1 METSC
6 GQNFCNDAT
15 TVASFLCDGMGDC
28 EPKLTICT
36 DYNCATAV
44 CLTTCNSDMDCQST
58 DYCNSSKK
66 CVPKLM
72 NGQACTA
79 ANQCKTGNCV
89 NNTGGTAKLCCNS
102 QCDPANNMQCDV
114 MPGTCSCGGLSCA
127 MGCQLFYIDADG
139 DGHGDETGTLAN
151 SRAIAGCVGM
161 ATIAQGG
168 KNLFPDDLPNKGRL
182 DCDDQD
188 ANVYHGQT
196 AYFPMARL
204 HPNPLAYDYDCDG
217 AETKGLQE
225 YDHGCLACTYYN
237 GPACMDN
244 GACSTNPAVNF
255 NVSGFNCGFACPNG
269 AGGYACCGYG
279 PDGFTGAVPCGQT
292 GGGVGHPWTHCTD
305 CPGGSAPGAQ
315 TDPSKKQ
322 ACR

>member
-1 METSC
+1 
-6 GQNFCNDAT
+6 
-15 TVASFLCDGMGDC
+15 
-28 EPKLTICT
+28 
-36 DYNCATAV
+36 
-44 CLTTCNSDMDCQST
+44 
-58 DYCNSSKK
+58 
-66 CVPKLM
+66 M

-168 KNLFPDDLPNKGRL
+168 KNWFPDDLPNKGRL

-196 AYFPMARL
+196 AYFPMAM
-204 HPNPLAYDYDCDG
+204 
-217 AETKGLQE
+217 K
-225 YDHGCLACTYYN
+225 
-237 GPACMDN
+237 
-244 GACSTNPAVNF
+244 S
-255 NVSGFNCGFACPNG
+255 
-269 AGGYACCGYG
+269 
-279 PDGFTGAVPCGQT
+279 
-292 GGGVGHPWTHCTD
+292 
-305 CPGGSAPGAQ
+305 
-315 TDPSKKQ
+315 
-322 ACR
+322 